1 MIDTQEKLA
10 AFLPHLRAAQ
20 WVALDTEADS
30 LHAYPEKLC
39 LVQLSILGHD
49 ALVDPLAGL
58 DLAPLWDALRAGEL
72 TLHGADYDLRLL
84 RKAAAFVPARIFDT
98 MIAARLVG
106 RTKFSLS
113 DLVSHAVGVALEKG
127 PQKAN
132 WARRPLTHRMETY
145 ARNDT
150 RNLKLLADILRE
162 ELRAKDRLAWQ
173 EETCARLVEDCSV
186 PRSADPDL
194 VWRIKGS
201 SRLSRHALA
210 VLRELWHW
218 REQEAIARNKPPYF
232 IFSPE
237 RTVALAVAATH
248 THHLDSHWPR
258 HLSDVQRHTLRE
270 AIARGRSVPARELPQ
285 FLRPT
290 GIRLTYEQKRRLNVL
305 LHHRDWQAVHLGLE
319 PSLIASR
326 TTLVGLA
333 ADWDAH
339 QHELMNWQRE
349 LLRTELKKH

>member
-1 MIDTQEKLA
+1 MIDTRQKLA
-10 AFLPHLRAAQ
+10 AFLPRLQKAD

-39 LVQLSILGHD
+39 LVQLSIPGQD
-49 ALVDPLAGL
+49 ALVDPLAGN
-58 DLAPLWDALRAGEL
+58 DLSSLWDALRSGEL
-72 TLHGADYDLRLL
+72 IMHGADYDLRLL
-84 RKAAAFVPARIFDT
+84 RKAASFVPTRIFDT

-106 RTKFSLS
+106 RSQFSLS
-113 DLVSHAVGVALEKG
+113 DLVSQCLGVTLEKG

-132 WARRPLTHRMETY
+132 WARRPLTDRMETY

-150 RNLKLLADILRE
+150 HHLKAVADILRD

-186 PRSADPDL
+186 PRLSDPDS

-218 REQEAIARNKPPYF
+218 REHEAIARNKPPYF
-232 IFSPE
+232 ILSPE
-237 RTVALAVAATH
+237 RTIALAVAATH
-248 THHLDSHWPR
+248 SHHLESHLPR
-258 HLSDVQRHTLRE
+258 HLPDTQKDALRE
-270 AIARGRSVPARELPQ
+270 AIERGRSLPNHDLPQ
-285 FLRPT
+285 ILRFT
-290 GIRLTYEQKRRLNVL
+290 GLRLTHEQKRRLYTMQQ
-305 LHHRDWQAVHLGLE
+305 HRDRLALRLGIE

-326 TTLVGLA
+326 ATLVPLA

-339 QHELMNWQRE
+339 EHELMNWQRE
-349 LLRTELKKH
+349 LLKAELKKH